1 MESNSYIESRAGK
14 QLKPKCWQ
22 MKVWESPW
30 ILKNMNLKVW
40 NFFHRTNNRD
50 NKTRIG
56 PFAVQTAVDPGRT
69 VVWPW

>member
-50 NKTRIG
+50 
-56 PFAVQTAVDPGRT
+56 
-69 VVWPW
+69 